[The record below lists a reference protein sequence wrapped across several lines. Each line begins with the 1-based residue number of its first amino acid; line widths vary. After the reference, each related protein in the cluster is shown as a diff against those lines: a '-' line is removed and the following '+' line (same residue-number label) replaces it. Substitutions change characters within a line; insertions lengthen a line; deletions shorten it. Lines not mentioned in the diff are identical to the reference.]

1 MEPMHKIN
9 KVEVRNLQIEDYAQ
23 LSQSFKRVYAD
34 KDVFWTH
41 EQIETL
47 IRIFPEGQV
56 VTVVDEKIVGCAL
69 SIIVD
74 YDMVKGD
81 HTYAKV
87 TGNETF
93 CTHNPNGNI
102 LYGIEVFIHPDY
114 RGLRLARR
122 MYEYR
127 KELCEKL
134 NLKAIMFGGRIP
146 NYHKYADT
154 MRPKEYLDK
163 VRSREIYDP
172 VLTFQLSNDFHVRRV
187 MKNYLPNDEESKHCA
202 TLLQWDNIYYQPPT
216 QDYVDKKTTV
226 RVGLVQ
232 WQMRPYKTLDDVF
245 EQVEFFVDAVS
256 DYKSDFVLFPEYFNA
271 PLMAKF
277 NHLGEAQ
284 SIRGLAQYTEEVR
297 DRFINLAISY
307 NINIITGSMPY
318 VKEDG
323 GLYNVGFLVR
333 RDGTYEMYEKVHV
346 TPDEI
351 KSWGLSGGKMVQT
364 FDTDCAKIGIL
375 ICYDVEFPELSRIM
389 ADQGMQIL
397 FVPFLTDTQNG
408 YSRVRVCAQARA
420 IENECFVAIAG
431 SVGNLPRVHNMD
443 IQYAQ
448 SGVFTPCDFAFPT
461 DGKRAE
467 ATPNTEMIL
476 VSDVD
481 LDLLNELHTYG
492 SVRNLRDR
500 RHDLYELR
508 VKNKFLYEQVY
519 NACPYKNEYYCR
531 RKWYSMTLWKSVLRE
546 FPAIL

>member
-1 MEPMHKIN
+1 MEPTQKKIN
-9 KVEVRNLQIEDYAQ
+9 KVELRNLQIEDYAQ
-23 LSQSFKRVYAD
+23 LAQSFTRVYAD

-41 EQIETL
+41 AQIEKL
-47 IRIFPEGQV
+47 IRIFPEGQI
-56 VTVVDEKIVGCAL
+56 VTVVDGKIVGCAL

-74 YDMVKGD
+74 YDLVKGD

-87 TGNETF
+87 TGDETF
-93 CTHNPNGNI
+93 STHNPKGNI
-102 LYGIEVFIHPDY
+102 LYGIEVFIHPEY

-146 NYHKYADT
+146 NYYKYADQ
-154 MRPKEYLDK
+154 MRPKEYIEK

-187 MKNYLPNDEESKHCA
+187 MRNYLPNDEESKHCA

-216 QDYVDKKTTV
+216 DSYIDKKTTV

-232 WQMRPYKTLDDVF
+232 WQMRSYQTLDDVF
-245 EQVEFFVDAVS
+245 EQVEFFIDAVAG
-256 DYKSDFVLFPEYFNA
+256 YKSDFVLFPEYFNA

-277 NHLGEAQ
+277 NNMGEAQ
-284 SIRGLAQYTEEVR
+284 SIRALAQYTEDIR
-297 DRFINLAISY
+297 DRFINLAIKH

-318 VKEDG
+318 VKDDG
-323 GLYNVGFLVR
+323 GLYNVGFLCR
-333 RDGTYEMYEKVHV
+333 RDGTYEMYEKIHV
-346 TPDEI
+346 TPDEV
-351 KSWGLSGGKMVQT
+351 KSWGLSGGKKVQT
-364 FDTDCAKIGIL
+364 FDTDCAKIGVL
-375 ICYDVEFPELSRIM
+375 ICYDVEFPELSRLM

-420 IENECFVAIAG
+420 IENECFVVIAG

-500 RHDLYELR
+500 RNDLYELR
-508 VKNKFLYEQVY
+508 MKKNAQE
-519 NACPYKNEYYCR
+519 NN
-531 RKWYSMTLWKSVLRE
+531 
-546 FPAIL
+546 

>member
-1 MEPMHKIN
+1 MEPIHKIN

-41 EQIETL
+41 AQIEKL
-47 IRIFPEGQV
+47 ISIFPEGQI
-56 VTVVDEKIVGCAL
+56 VTVVDDKIVGCAL

-74 YDMVKGD
+74 YEMVKGD

-93 CTHNPNGNI
+93 NTHDPKGNI
-102 LYGIEVFIHPDY
+102 LYGIEVFIHPEY

-146 NYHKYADT
+146 NYYKYADT
-154 MRPKEYLDK
+154 MRPKEYIEK

-187 MKNYLPNDEESKHCA
+187 MRNYLPNDEESKHCA

-216 QDYVDKKTTV
+216 QSYVDKKTTV

-232 WQMRPYKTLDDVF
+232 WQMRAYNTLDDVF

-256 DYKSDFVLFPEYFNA
+256 GYKSDFVLFPEYFNA

-277 NHLGEAQ
+277 NNMGEAQ
-284 SIRGLAQYTEEVR
+284 SIRALAQYTAEIR
-297 DRFINLAISY
+297 DRFLNLAISY
-307 NINIITGSMPY
+307 NINIITGSMPQIR
-318 VKEDG
+318 ED
-323 GLYNVGFLVR
+323 GLYNVGFLCR
-333 RDGTYEMYEKVHV
+333 RDGSYETYEKIHI
-346 TPDEI
+346 TPDEA
-351 KSWGLSGGKMVQT
+351 KSWGLSGGKKVQT
-364 FDTDCAKIGIL
+364 FETDSAKIGVL

-389 ADQGMQIL
+389 AEQGMQIL
-397 FVPFLTDTQNG
+397 FVPYLTDTQNA

-420 IENECFVAIAG
+420 IENECFVVIAG

-461 DGKRAE
+461 DGNRAE

-481 LDLLNELHTYG
+481 LDLLSELHTYG
-492 SVRNLRDR
+492 SVRNLKDR
-500 RHDLYELR
+500 RNDLYEVRLK
-508 VKNKFLYEQVY
+508 KNK
-519 NACPYKNEYYCR
+519 
-531 RKWYSMTLWKSVLRE
+531 
-546 FPAIL
+546 

>member
-1 MEPMHKIN
+1 MESTQKKIN
-9 KVEVRNLQIEDYAQ
+9 KVELRNLQIEDYAQ
-23 LSQSFKRVYAD
+23 LAQSFTRVYAD

-41 EQIETL
+41 EQIEKL
-47 IRIFPEGQV
+47 ISIFPEGQI
-56 VTVVDEKIVGCAL
+56 VTVVDHKIVGCAP

-93 CTHNPNGNI
+93 NTHNPKGNI
-102 LYGIEVFIHPDY
+102 LYGIEVFIHPEY

-146 NYHKYADT
+146 NYYKYADQ
-154 MRPKEYLDK
+154 MRPKEYIEK

-187 MKNYLPNDEESKHCA
+187 MRNYLPNDEESKHCA

-216 QDYVDKKTTV
+216 DSFVDKKTTV

-232 WQMRPYKTLDDVF
+232 WQMRSYQTLDDVF
-245 EQVEFFVDAVS
+245 EQVEFFIDAVS
-256 DYKSDFVLFPEYFNA
+256 GYKSDFVLFPEYFNA

-277 NHLGEAQ
+277 NHMGEAQ
-284 SIRGLAQYTEEVR
+284 SIRALAQYTEEIR
-297 DRFINLAISY
+297 DRFINLAIKH

-323 GLYNVGFLVR
+323 GLYNVGFLCR
-333 RDGTYEMYEKVHV
+333 RDGTYEMYEKIHV
-346 TPDEI
+346 TPDEV
-351 KSWGLSGGKMVQT
+351 KSWGLSGGKRVQT
-364 FDTDCAKIGIL
+364 FETDCAKIGVL
-375 ICYDVEFPELSRIM
+375 ICYDVEFPELSRLM

-420 IENECFVAIAG
+420 IENECFVVIAG

-476 VSDVD
+476 VSDID
-481 LDLLNELHTYG
+481 LDLLNALHTYG

-500 RHDLYELR
+500 RNDLYELR
-508 VKNKFLYEQVY
+508 MKKNALE
-519 NACPYKNEYYCR
+519 NN
-531 RKWYSMTLWKSVLRE
+531 
-546 FPAIL
+546 

>member
-1 MEPMHKIN
+1 MENQNISKIQ
-9 KVEVRNLQIEDYAQ
+9 VRPLQIEDYQQ
-23 LSQSFKRVYAD
+23 LAQSFRRVYAD
-34 KDVFWTH
+34 GSDVFWTH

-47 IRIFPEGQV
+47 LRIFPEGQV
-56 VTVVDEKIVGCAL
+56 VTVADDKIVGCAL

-74 YDMVKGD
+74 YDLVKGD

-87 TGNETF
+87 TGHETF
-93 CTHNPNGNI
+93 STHNPNGNI

-146 NYHKYADT
+146 NYHKYADK
-154 MRPKEYLDK
+154 MRPKEYIEQVGK
-163 VRSREIYDP
+163 REIYDP

-187 MKNYLPNDEESKHCA
+187 MTNYLPNDEESKHYAC
-202 TLLQWDNIYYQPPT
+202 LLQWDNIYYQPPT
-216 QDYVDKKTTV
+216 DEPVPAKTTV

-232 WQMRPYKTLDDVF
+232 WQMRAYATVDDLF
-245 EQVEFFVDAVS
+245 EQIEFFVDAVS
-256 DYKSDFVLFPEYFNA
+256 GYKSDFILFPEYFNA
-271 PLMAKF
+271 PLMAEF
-277 NHLGEAQ
+277 NNLSESQA
-284 SIRGLAQYTEEVR
+284 IRGLAGYTDDIRE
-297 DRFINLAISY
+297 RFVQLAISY
-307 NINIITGSMPY
+307 NINIITGSMPLLR
-318 VKEDG
+318 DG
-323 GLYNVGFLVR
+323 NLYNVGFLCR
-333 RDGTYEMYEKVHV
+333 RDGSYEMYEKIHV

-351 KSWGLSGGKMVQT
+351 KSWGLSGGRMLRT

-397 FVPFLTDTQNG
+397 FVPYLTDTQNA

-420 IENECFVAIAG
+420 IENECFVVIAG

-461 DGKRAE
+461 DGRRAE

-481 LDLLNELHTYG
+481 LDLLSELHTYG
-492 SVRNLRDR
+492 GVRNLKDR
-500 RHDLYELR
+500 RRDLYEVR
-508 VKNKFLYEQVY
+508 FKK
-519 NACPYKNEYYCR
+519 
-531 RKWYSMTLWKSVLRE
+531 
-546 FPAIL
+546 

>member
-1 MEPMHKIN
+1 MENQNISKIQ
-9 KVEVRNLQIEDYAQ
+9 VRPLQIEDYQQ
-23 LSQSFKRVYAD
+23 LAQSFRRVYAD
-34 KDVFWTH
+34 GSDVFWTH

-47 IRIFPEGQV
+47 LRIFPEGQV
-56 VTVVDEKIVGCAL
+56 VTVADDKIVGCAL

-74 YDMVKGD
+74 YDLVKGD

-87 TGNETF
+87 TGHETF
-93 CTHNPNGNI
+93 STHNPNGNI

-146 NYHKYADT
+146 NYHKYADK
-154 MRPKEYLDK
+154 MRPKEYIEQVGK
-163 VRSREIYDP
+163 REIYDP

-187 MKNYLPNDEESKHCA
+187 MTNYLPNDEESKHYAC
-202 TLLQWDNIYYQPPT
+202 LLQWDNIYYQPPT
-216 QDYVDKKTTV
+216 DEPAPAKTTV

-232 WQMRPYKTLDDVF
+232 WQMRAYATVDDLF
-245 EQVEFFVDAVS
+245 EQIEFFVDAVS
-256 DYKSDFVLFPEYFNA
+256 GYKSDFILFPEYFNA
-271 PLMAKF
+271 PLMAEF
-277 NHLGEAQ
+277 NNLSESQA
-284 SIRGLAQYTEEVR
+284 IRGLAGYTDDIRE
-297 DRFINLAISY
+297 RFVQLAISY
-307 NINIITGSMPY
+307 NINIITGSMPLLR
-318 VKEDG
+318 DG
-323 GLYNVGFLVR
+323 NLYNVGFLCR
-333 RDGTYEMYEKVHV
+333 RDGSYEMYEKIHV
-346 TPDEI
+346 TPDET
-351 KSWGLSGGKMVQT
+351 KSWGLSGGRMLRT
-364 FDTDCAKIGIL
+364 FDTDCAKIGVL

-397 FVPFLTDTQNG
+397 FVPYLTDTQNA

-420 IENECFVAIAG
+420 IENECFVVIAG

-461 DGKRAE
+461 DGRRAE

-492 SVRNLRDR
+492 GVRNLKDR
-500 RHDLYELR
+500 RRDLYEVR
-508 VKNKFLYEQVY
+508 FKK
-519 NACPYKNEYYCR
+519 
-531 RKWYSMTLWKSVLRE
+531 
-546 FPAIL
+546 

>member
-1 MEPMHKIN
+1 METLEIN
-9 KVEVRNLQIEDYAQ
+9 KVEIRNLQKEDYDQ
-23 LSQSFKRVYAD
+23 LASSFTRVYAD
-34 KDVFWTH
+34 GSDVFWTPK
-41 EQIETL
+41 QIDKL
-47 IRIFPEGQV
+47 IRIFPEGQIV
-56 VTVVDEKIVGCAL
+56 VVVDGKIVGCAL
-69 SIIVD
+69 SIIVN
-74 YDMVKGD
+74 YDDVKND
-81 HTYAKV
+81 HTYAQV

-93 CTHNPNGNI
+93 DTHTRKGNI

-134 NLKAIMFGGRIP
+134 NLKAIMFGGRLP
-146 NYHKYADT
+146 NYHKYAEQ
-154 MRPKEYLDK
+154 MRPKEYIEK

-187 MKNYLPNDEESKHCA
+187 MRNYLPNDEESKHCA

-216 QDYVDKKTTV
+216 DSYVDKKTTV

-232 WQMRPYKTLDDVF
+232 WQMRSYQTLDDVF
-245 EQVEFFVDAVS
+245 EQVEFFIDAVS
-256 DYKSDFVLFPEYFNA
+256 GYKSDFVLFPEYFNA

-277 NHLGEAQ
+277 NHMGEAQ
-284 SIRGLAQYTEEVR
+284 SIRALAQYTEEIR
-297 DRFINLAISY
+297 DRFINLAIKH

-318 VKEDG
+318 VKAEDN
-323 GLYNVGFLVR
+323 GLYNVGFLCR
-333 RDGTYEMYEKVHV
+333 RDGSYEMYEKVHV
-346 TPDEI
+346 TPDEV
-351 KSWGLSGGKMVQT
+351 KSWGLSGGRMVKT
-364 FDTDCAKIGIL
+364 FDTDCAKIGVL
-375 ICYDVEFPELSRIM
+375 ICYDVEFPELSRLM

-420 IENECFVAIAG
+420 IENECFVVIAG

-448 SGVFTPCDFAFPT
+448 SGVFTPCDFGFPT

-500 RHDLYELR
+500 RNDLYEL
-508 VKNKFLYEQVY
+508 KMK
-519 NACPYKNEYYCR
+519 K
-531 RKWYSMTLWKSVLRE
+531 
-546 FPAIL
+546 

>member
-1 MEPMHKIN
+1 MEPIHKIN
-9 KVEVRNLQIEDYAQ
+9 KVELRNLQMEDYAQ
-23 LSQSFKRVYAD
+23 LSQSFTRVYAD
-34 KDVFWTH
+34 KDVFWTK
-41 EQIETL
+41 EQIKKL
-47 IRIFPEGQV
+47 ITIFPEGQI
-56 VTVVDEKIVGCAL
+56 VTVVDGKIVGCAL

-93 CTHNPNGNI
+93 NTHNPKGNI
-102 LYGIEVFIHPDY
+102 LYGIEVFIHPEY

-146 NYHKYADT
+146 NYYKYADK
-154 MRPKEYLDK
+154 MRPKEYIEK

-187 MKNYLPNDEESKHCA
+187 MRNYLPNDEESKHCA

-216 QDYVDKKTTV
+216 DSYVDRKTTV

-232 WQMRPYKTLDDVF
+232 WQMRSYKTLDDVF
-245 EQVEFFVDAVS
+245 EQVEFFIDAVS
-256 DYKSDFVLFPEYFNA
+256 GYKSDFVLFPEYFNA
-271 PLMAKF
+271 PLMAKY
-277 NHLGEAQ
+277 NDMGEAQ
-284 SIRGLAQYTEEVR
+284 SIRALAQYTEEVR
-297 DRFINLAISY
+297 DRFIALAIKH

-318 VKEDG
+318 VKKEDN
-323 GLYNVGFLVR
+323 GLYNVGFLCR
-333 RDGTYEMYEKVHV
+333 RDGTYEMYEKIHV
-346 TPDEI
+346 TPDEV
-351 KSWGLSGGKMVQT
+351 KSWGLSGGKRVQT
-364 FDTDCAKIGIL
+364 FETDCAKIGVL
-375 ICYDVEFPELSRIM
+375 ICYDVEFPELSRLM

-420 IENECFVAIAG
+420 IENECFVVIAG

-461 DGKRAE
+461 DGRRAE

-481 LDLLNELHTYG
+481 LDLLSELHTYG

-500 RHDLYELR
+500 RNDLYELKMKR
-508 VKNKFLYEQVY
+508 SN
-519 NACPYKNEYYCR
+519 
-531 RKWYSMTLWKSVLRE
+531 
-546 FPAIL
+546 

>member
-1 MEPMHKIN
+1 MEPTQKKIN
-9 KVEVRNLQIEDYAQ
+9 KVELRNLQIEDYAQ
-23 LSQSFKRVYAD
+23 LAQSFTRVYAD

-41 EQIETL
+41 AQIEKL
-47 IRIFPEGQV
+47 IRIFPEGQI
-56 VTVVDEKIVGCAL
+56 VTVVDDKIVGCAL

-74 YDMVKGD
+74 YDLVKGD

-87 TGNETF
+87 TGDETF
-93 CTHNPNGNI
+93 STHNPKGNI
-102 LYGIEVFIHPDY
+102 LYGIEVFIHPEY

-146 NYHKYADT
+146 NYYKYADQ
-154 MRPKEYLDK
+154 MRPKEYIEK

-187 MKNYLPNDEESKHCA
+187 MRNYLPNDEESKHCA

-216 QDYVDKKTTV
+216 DSYIDKKTTV

-232 WQMRPYKTLDDVF
+232 WQMRSYQTLDDVF
-245 EQVEFFVDAVS
+245 EQVEFFIDAVAG
-256 DYKSDFVLFPEYFNA
+256 YKSDFVLFPEYFNA

-277 NHLGEAQ
+277 NNMGEAQ
-284 SIRGLAQYTEEVR
+284 SIRALAQYTEDIR
-297 DRFINLAISY
+297 DRFINLAIKH
-307 NINIITGSMPY
+307 NINIITGSTPY

-323 GLYNVGFLVR
+323 GLYNVGFLCR
-333 RDGTYEMYEKVHV
+333 RDGTYEMYEKIHV
-346 TPDEI
+346 TPDEV
-351 KSWGLSGGKMVQT
+351 KSWGLSGGKKVQT
-364 FDTDCAKIGIL
+364 FGTDCAKIGVL
-375 ICYDVEFPELSRIM
+375 ICYDVEFPELSRLM

-420 IENECFVAIAG
+420 IENECFVVIAG

-500 RHDLYELR
+500 RNDLYELR
-508 VKNKFLYEQVY
+508 MKKNAQE
-519 NACPYKNEYYCR
+519 NN
-531 RKWYSMTLWKSVLRE
+531 
-546 FPAIL
+546 

>member
-1 MEPMHKIN
+1 MEPTQKKIN
-9 KVEVRNLQIEDYAQ
+9 KVELRNLQIEDYAQ
-23 LSQSFKRVYAD
+23 LAQSFTRVYAD

-41 EQIETL
+41 AQIEKL
-47 IRIFPEGQV
+47 IRIFPEGQI
-56 VTVVDEKIVGCAL
+56 VTVVDDKIVGCAL

-74 YDMVKGD
+74 YDLVKGD

-87 TGNETF
+87 TGDETF
-93 CTHNPNGNI
+93 STHNPKGNI
-102 LYGIEVFIHPDY
+102 LYGIEVFIHPEY

-146 NYHKYADT
+146 NYYKYADQ
-154 MRPKEYLDK
+154 MRPKEYIEK

-187 MKNYLPNDEESKHCA
+187 MRNYLPNDEESKHCA

-216 QDYVDKKTTV
+216 DSYIDKKTTV

-232 WQMRPYKTLDDVF
+232 WQMRSYQTLDDVF
-245 EQVEFFVDAVS
+245 EQVEFFIDAVAG
-256 DYKSDFVLFPEYFNA
+256 YKSDFVLFPEYFNA

-277 NHLGEAQ
+277 NNMGEAQ
-284 SIRGLAQYTEEVR
+284 SIRALAQYTEDIR
-297 DRFINLAISY
+297 DRFINLAIKH

-318 VKEDG
+318 VKDDG
-323 GLYNVGFLVR
+323 GLYNVGFLCR
-333 RDGTYEMYEKVHV
+333 RDGTYEMYEKIHV
-346 TPDEI
+346 TPDEV
-351 KSWGLSGGKMVQT
+351 KSWGLSGGKKVQP
-364 FDTDCAKIGIL
+364 FDTDCAKIGVL
-375 ICYDVEFPELSRIM
+375 ICYDVEFPELSRLM

-420 IENECFVAIAG
+420 IENECFVVIAG

-500 RHDLYELR
+500 RNDLYELR
-508 VKNKFLYEQVY
+508 MKKNAQE
-519 NACPYKNEYYCR
+519 NN
-531 RKWYSMTLWKSVLRE
+531 
-546 FPAIL
+546 

>member
-1 MEPMHKIN
+1 MCDTESKGRTNIVFFKHICKISRTFAPIFKKRRKIMEQHPIKIN
-9 KVEVRNLQIEDYAQ
+9 KVQIRNLQMEDYAQ
-23 LSQSFKRVYAD
+23 LSQSFTRVYTD
-34 KDVFWTH
+34 GSDVFWTR
-41 EQIETL
+41 EQIQKL
-47 IRIFPEGQV
+47 ITIFPEGQI
-56 VTVVDEKIVGCAL
+56 VTVVDDKIVGCAL

-74 YDMVKGD
+74 YDKVKND
-81 HTYAKV
+81 HTYAQV
-87 TGNETF
+87 TGKETF
-93 CTHNPNGNI
+93 NTHNPKGNI
-102 LYGIEVFIHPDY
+102 LYGIEVFIHPEY

-127 KELCEKL
+127 KELCETL

-146 NYHKYADT
+146 NYHKYADK
-154 MRPKEYLDK
+154 MRPKEYISR
-163 VRSREIYDP
+163 VRQREIYDP
-172 VLTFQLSNDFHVRRV
+172 VLTFQLSNDFHVRKV
-187 MKNYLPNDEESKHCA
+187 MTNYLPNDEESKHYAC
-202 TLLQWDNIYYQPPT
+202 LLQWDNIYYQVPT
-216 QDYVDKKTTV
+216 QEYISPKTTV

-232 WQMRPYKTLDDVF
+232 WQMRSYKTLDDLF

-271 PLMAKF
+271 PLMSKY
-277 NHLGEAQ
+277 NDKGESQA
-284 SIRGLAQYTEEVR
+284 IRGLAKYTEEIR
-297 DRFINLAISY
+297 ERFINLAISY

-318 VKEDG
+318 MKEDG
-323 GLYNVGFLVR
+323 MLYNVGFLCR
-333 RDGTYEMYEKVHV
+333 RDGTYEMYEKIHV

-351 KSWGLSGGKMVQT
+351 KSWGLSGGKTVKT
-364 FDTDCAKIGIL
+364 FDTDCARIGIQ
-375 ICYDVEFPELSRIM
+375 ICYDVEFPELSRLM

-397 FVPFLTDTQNG
+397 FVPFLTDTQNA

-420 IENECFVAIAG
+420 IENECFVVIAG

-492 SVRNLRDR
+492 SVRNLKDR
-500 RHDLYELR
+500 RKDIYE
-508 VKNKFLYEQVY
+508 VK
-519 NACPYKNEYYCR
+519 
-531 RKWYSMTLWKSVLRE
+531 WH
-546 FPAIL
+546 

>member
-1 MEPMHKIN
+1 MENKIAKIN
-9 KVEVRNLQIEDYAQ
+9 KVEVRNLQMDDYAQ
-23 LSQSFKRVYAD
+23 LAQSFTRVYAD
-34 KDVFWTH
+34 KDVFWTR
-41 EQIETL
+41 EQIRKL
-47 IRIFPEGQV
+47 ITIFPEGQI
-56 VTVVDEKIVGCAL
+56 VTVVDGKIVGCAL

-93 CTHNPNGNI
+93 STHNPKGNI
-102 LYGIEVFIHPDY
+102 LYGIEVFIHPEY

-127 KELCEKL
+127 KELCETL

-146 NYHKYADT
+146 NYYKYADK
-154 MRPKEYLDK
+154 MRPKEYIEK

-187 MKNYLPNDEESKHCA
+187 MRNYLPNDEESKHCA

-216 QDYVDKKTTV
+216 DSYVDRKTTV

-232 WQMRPYKTLDDVF
+232 WQMRSYQTLDDVF
-245 EQVEFFVDAVS
+245 EQVEFFIDAVS
-256 DYKSDFVLFPEYFNA
+256 GYKSDFVLFPEYFNA

-277 NHLGEAQ
+277 NNLGEAQ

-297 DRFINLAISY
+297 DRFIALAIKH

-318 VKEDG
+318 VKEDNS
-323 GLYNVGFLVR
+323 LYNVGFLCR
-333 RDGTYEMYEKVHV
+333 RDGSYEMYEKIHV
-346 TPDEI
+346 TPDEV
-351 KSWGLSGGKMVQT
+351 KSWGLSGGKRVQT
-364 FDTDCAKIGIL
+364 FDTDCAKIGVL
-375 ICYDVEFPELSRIM
+375 ICYDVEFPELSRLM

-420 IENECFVAIAG
+420 IENECFVVIAG

-500 RHDLYELR
+500 RNDLYELR
-508 VKNKFLYEQVY
+508 MKRAATED
-519 NACPYKNEYYCR
+519 
-531 RKWYSMTLWKSVLRE
+531 
-546 FPAIL
+546 

>member
-1 MEPMHKIN
+1 MQKIS
-9 KVEVRNLQIEDYAQ
+9 KVEVRKLHMDDYAQ
-23 LSQSFKRVYAD
+23 LAQSFTRVYAD

-41 EQIETL
+41 QQIKKL
-47 IRIFPEGQV
+47 IQIFQEGQI
-56 VTVVDEKIVGCAL
+56 VTVVNNKIVGCAL

-74 YDMVKGD
+74 YDLVKGD

-93 CTHNPNGNI
+93 STHNPKGNI

-146 NYHKYADT
+146 NYYKYSDK
-154 MRPKEYLDK
+154 MQPKEYIEK
-163 VRSREIYDP
+163 VRSRDIYDP

-187 MKNYLPNDEESKHCA
+187 MKNYLPNDEESRHCA

-216 QDYVDKKTTV
+216 ENIVDKKTTV
-226 RVGLVQ
+226 RVGIVQ

-256 DYKSDFVLFPEYFNA
+256 DYKSDFILFPEYFNA
-271 PLMAKF
+271 PLMSEF

-284 SIRGLAQYTEEVR
+284 SIRALAQYTEQIRE
-297 DRFINLAISY
+297 RFINLAISY
-307 NINIITGSMPY
+307 NINIITGSMPLLL
-318 VKEDG
+318 EDG
-323 GLYNVGFLVR
+323 TLYNVGYLVR
-333 RDGTYEMYEKVHV
+333 RDGTFEQYEKIHV

-351 KSWGLSGGKMVQT
+351 KSWGLSGGHLVQT
-364 FDTDCAKIGIL
+364 FDTDCAKIGVL

-389 ADQGMQIL
+389 AEQGMQIL
-397 FVPFLTDTQNG
+397 FVPFLTDTQNA

-420 IENECFVAIAG
+420 IENECFVVIAG

-461 DGKRAE
+461 DGRRAE

-492 SVRNLRDR
+492 SVHNLLDR
-500 RHDLYELR
+500 RHDLYEL
-508 VKNKFLYEQVY
+508 KLKKGN
-519 NACPYKNEYYCR
+519 
-531 RKWYSMTLWKSVLRE
+531 S
-546 FPAIL
+546 

>member
-1 MEPMHKIN
+1 MENQNISKIQ
-9 KVEVRNLQIEDYAQ
+9 VRPLQIEDYQQ
-23 LSQSFKRVYAD
+23 LAQSFRRVYAD
-34 KDVFWTH
+34 GSDVFWTH

-47 IRIFPEGQV
+47 LRIFPEGQV
-56 VTVVDEKIVGCAL
+56 VTVADDKIVGCAL
-69 SIIVD
+69 SIIVH
-74 YDMVKGD
+74 YDLVKGD

-87 TGNETF
+87 TGHETF
-93 CTHNPNGNI
+93 STHNPSGNI

-146 NYHKYADT
+146 NYHKYADK
-154 MRPKEYLDK
+154 MRPKEYIEQVGK
-163 VRSREIYDP
+163 REIYDP

-187 MKNYLPNDEESKHCA
+187 MTNYLPNDEESKHYAC
-202 TLLQWDNIYYQPPT
+202 LLQWDNIYYQPPT
-216 QDYVDKKTTV
+216 DEPVPAKTTV

-232 WQMRPYKTLDDVF
+232 WQMRAYATVDDLF
-245 EQVEFFVDAVS
+245 EQIEFFVDAVS
-256 DYKSDFVLFPEYFNA
+256 GYKSDFILFPEYFNA
-271 PLMAKF
+271 PLMAEF
-277 NHLGEAQ
+277 NNLSESQA
-284 SIRGLAQYTEEVR
+284 IRGLAGYTDDIRE
-297 DRFINLAISY
+297 RFVQLAISY
-307 NINIITGSMPY
+307 NINIITGSMPLLR
-318 VKEDG
+318 DG
-323 GLYNVGFLVR
+323 NLYNVGFLCR
-333 RDGTYEMYEKVHV
+333 RDGSYEMYEKIHV
-346 TPDEI
+346 TPDET
-351 KSWGLSGGKMVQT
+351 KSWGLSGGRMLRT
-364 FDTDCAKIGIL
+364 FDTDCAKIGVL

-397 FVPFLTDTQNG
+397 FVPYLTDTQNA

-420 IENECFVAIAG
+420 IENECFVVIAG

-461 DGKRAE
+461 DGRRAE

-492 SVRNLRDR
+492 GVRNLKDR
-500 RHDLYELR
+500 RRDLYEVR
-508 VKNKFLYEQVY
+508 FKKE
-519 NACPYKNEYYCR
+519 K
-531 RKWYSMTLWKSVLRE
+531 
-546 FPAIL
+546 